1 MTMSWRT
8 KTMIKKKYHI
18 SGFDCPNCAHK
29 SESHLSKHES
39 IEECHIDFSTNKMYI
54 TFKDKS
60 LSVEEIA
67 KVIAEVESDPLDI
80 RDLDIKVNKKTYHIS
95 GFDCPNCAH
104 KSEAHLGKH
113 EKVDSCHIDFSTN
126 KMYITYK
133 DKELTV
139 EEIAKIIAEVES
151 DPLDIH
157 ELGSKKEK
165 EQAPKLFTL
174 SMWILLARVLIA
186 VLILV
191 LNLTLVYRYDET
203 GWIRFGLYTLASL
216 LLSYDIFTRVGSHVT
231 HLNNIID
238 HNLLISIA
246 LIGSTL
252 LSLIYI
258 NTWFKLPGTPDTVE
272 HGVHFAMEGMMVI
285 GLFQIGQ
292 IVEKIATNRSKA
304 AVMNAVQLRVEYA
317 NLLKNGEVIK
327 VDPEELE
334 IGDSVVV
341 GAGEMIPV
349 DGEVIDGS
357 AYVDKSS
364 LTGEFVPVLAD
375 QNDNEVL
382 AGCLVKSGLVTLKV
396 KNKYEDSAVAKIIE
410 LISNSGEKKSKADE
424 FIAKFAKWYTPII
437 VLLSLLTML
446 IGGLI
451 TRDAFTW
458 IVAGLEI
465 LVTGCPCAIVISVPL
480 AYFAAIGLASKNG
493 IVIKGTNYM
502 DEINNLNKIVTDK
515 TGTLTHGVFSI
526 QKIAPSEGVSEQE
539 LLEALYAAESLSTHP
554 IAKAICHEVN
564 VKEIAAQQ
572 KEYKE
577 IAGKGVMT
585 SYKGDY
591 IYAGNLKFMEMTGVK
606 IDKAEE
612 QGTVVYCQKE
622 GKYLGYIVLNDEV
635 KKEAYDMVRLLH
647 KEKMEVVLL
656 TGDKNENA
664 LALQNELGIDR
675 VYSELTPEQKT
686 SILEQEMSEN
696 KKNVAFVGDGIN
708 DAPSIMRADVGFAM
722 GAIGSDIAVQNADVV
737 IMNDNP
743 AKVYESVK
751 IARIARGTAIFNII
765 FALLVKA
772 IVALLVIIL
781 PIAIS
786 TQVPMVVPVLADTG
800 LTVVL
805 VLNSLF
811 ILFRKVSKQ

>member
-1 MTMSWRT
+1 
-8 KTMIKKKYHI
+8 MIKKKYHI

-54 TFKDKS
+54 TFKNQS

-80 RDLDIKVNKKTYHIS
+80 RDLDVKVNKKTYHIS

-104 KSEAHLGKH
+104 KSEEHLNKH
-113 EKVDSCHIDFSTN
+113 EKIDNCHIDFSTN

-157 ELGSKKEK
+157 ELGLKKEK
-165 EQAPKLFTL
+165 EQAPKLFTA
-174 SMWILLARVLIA
+174 SMWFLLARVLFA
-186 VLILV
+186 VLVMV
-191 LNLTLVYRYDET
+191 LCMTVFHQFDET
-203 GWIRFGLYTLASL
+203 GWIRFAIYTFTTL
-216 LLSYDIFTRVGSHVT
+216 LLSYDVMWRVIL
-231 HLNNIID
+231 HLRHMRNVID
-238 HNLLISIA
+238 HNLLITIAIIGATVLSVLHITGDSI
-246 LIGSTL
+246 
-252 LSLIYI
+252 
-258 NTWFKLPGTPDTVE
+258 E
-272 HGVHFAMEGMMVI
+272 HGVHFAMEGMMVV
-285 GLFQIGQ
+285 GLFQVGQ

-317 NLLKNGEVIK
+317 NLLKDGEVRK

-334 IGDSVVV
+334 IGDNVVV

-357 AYVDKSS
+357 AYIDKSS

-375 QNDNEVL
+375 INDNEVL

-396 KNKYEDSAVAKIIE
+396 KKKYEDSAVAKIIE

-437 VLLSLLTML
+437 VILSALVLL

-451 TRDAFTW
+451 TKDWYTW
-458 IVAGLEI
+458 VVSGLEI

-502 DEINNLNKIVTDK
+502 DEINNLNKIITDK

-526 QKIAPSEGVSEQE
+526 QKVVTADGVNKEE

-564 VKEIAAQQ
+564 VKEIAALQR
-572 KEYKE
+572 EYKE

-606 IDKAEE
+606 VDKADE

-635 KKEAYDMVRLLH
+635 KKEAYDMVQLLH

-664 LALQNELGIDR
+664 LALQKELGIDR

-686 SILEQEMSEN
+686 TILEQEMLDN
-696 KKNVAFVGDGIN
+696 NKNVAFVGDGIN

-751 IARIARGTAIFNII
+751 IARIARGTAIFNIV

-772 IVALLVIIL
+772 IVAALVIIL
-781 PIAIS
+781 PIAIA
-786 TQVPMVVPVLADTG
+786 TQVPMVVPVIADTG

-811 ILFRKVSKQ
+811 ILFRKVNK

>member
-1 MTMSWRT
+1 
-8 KTMIKKKYHI
+8 MIKKKYHI

-29 SESHLSKHES
+29 SESHLTKHES
-39 IEECHIDFSTNKMYI
+39 IEDCHIDFSTNKMYI
-54 TFKDKS
+54 TFKKDA

-80 RDLDIKVNKKTYHIS
+80 RDLDIKVNKKIYHIS

-104 KSEAHLGKH
+104 KSEEHLNKH
-113 EKVDSCHIDFSTN
+113 EKVDNCHIDFSTN

-139 EEIAKIIAEVES
+139 EEIVKIIAEVES

-157 ELGSKKEK
+157 ELGFKKEK
-165 EQAPKLFTL
+165 EQAPKLFTA
-174 SMWILLARVLIA
+174 SMWFLLARVLFA
-186 VLILV
+186 VLVMV
-191 LNLTLVYRYDET
+191 LCMTVFHQFDET
-203 GWIRFGLYTLASL
+203 GWIRFAIYTFTTL
-216 LLSYDIFTRVGSHVT
+216 LLSYDVMWRVIL
-231 HLNNIID
+231 HLRHMRNVID
-238 HNLLISIA
+238 HNLLITIA
-246 LIGSTL
+246 IIGATI
-252 LSLIYI
+252 LSVLHI
-258 NTWFKLPGTPDTVE
+258 TGDSVE
-272 HGVHFAMEGMMVI
+272 HGVHFAMEGMMVV
-285 GLFQIGQ
+285 GLFQVGQ

-304 AVMNAVQLRVEYA
+304 AVMSAIQLRVEYA
-317 NLLKNGEVIK
+317 NLLKDGEVRK

-349 DGEVIDGS
+349 DGEVVDGS
-357 AYVDKSS
+357 AYIDKSS

-375 QNDNEVL
+375 INDSEVL
-382 AGCLVKSGLVTLKV
+382 AGCLVKSGLVTLKA
-396 KNKYEDSAVAKIIE
+396 KKKYEDSAVAKIIE

-437 VLLSLLTML
+437 VILSALVLL

-451 TRDAFTW
+451 TKDWYTW
-458 IVAGLEI
+458 VVSGLEI

-502 DEINNLNKIVTDK
+502 DEINNLNKIITDK

-526 QKIAPSEGVSEQE
+526 QKVVTADGVNKEE

-564 VKEIAAQQ
+564 VKEIAALQR
-572 KEYKE
+572 EYKE

-606 IDKAEE
+606 VNKAEE

-635 KKEAYDMVRLLH
+635 KKEAYDMVQLLH

-664 LALQNELGIDR
+664 LALQKELGIDR

-686 SILEQEMSEN
+686 SILEQEMQGN
-696 KKNVAFVGDGIN
+696 NKNVGFVGDGIN

-751 IARIARGTAIFNII
+751 IARIARHTAIFNII

-772 IVALLVIIL
+772 VVAALVIIL
-781 PIAIS
+781 PIVIDK
-786 TQVPMVVPVLADTG
+786 QVPMVVPVIADTG

-811 ILFRKVSKQ
+811 ILFRKVSKK

>member
-1 MTMSWRT
+1 
-8 KTMIKKKYHI
+8 MIKKKYHI

-29 SESHLSKHES
+29 SEEHL
-39 IEECHIDFSTNKMYI
+39 N
-54 TFKDKS
+54 
-60 LSVEEIA
+60 
-67 KVIAEVESDPLDI
+67 
-80 RDLDIKVNKKTYHIS
+80 
-95 GFDCPNCAH
+95 
-104 KSEAHLGKH
+104 KH
-113 EKVDSCHIDFSTN
+113 EKIDNCHIDFSTN

-157 ELGSKKEK
+157 ELGLKKEK
-165 EQAPKLFTL
+165 EQAPKLFTA
-174 SMWILLARVLIA
+174 SMWFLLARVLFA
-186 VLILV
+186 VLVMV
-191 LNLTLVYRYDET
+191 LCMTVFHQIDET
-203 GWIRFGLYTLASL
+203 GWIRFAIYTFTTL
-216 LLSYDIFTRVGSHVT
+216 LLSYDVMWRVVL
-231 HLNNIID
+231 HLRHMRNVID
-238 HNLLISIA
+238 HNLLITIAIIGATILSVLHITGDSI
-246 LIGSTL
+246 
-252 LSLIYI
+252 
-258 NTWFKLPGTPDTVE
+258 E
-272 HGVHFAMEGMMVI
+272 HGVHFAMEGMMVV
-285 GLFQIGQ
+285 GLFQVGQ

-317 NLLKNGEVIK
+317 NLLKDGEVSK

-334 IGDSVVV
+334 IGDNVVV

-357 AYVDKSS
+357 AYIDKSS

-375 QNDNEVL
+375 INDNEVL

-396 KNKYEDSAVAKIIE
+396 KKKYEDSAVAKIIE

-437 VLLSLLTML
+437 VILSALVLL

-451 TRDAFTW
+451 TKDW
-458 IVAGLEI
+458 YIWVVSGLEI

-502 DEINNLNKIVTDK
+502 DEINNLNKIITDK

-526 QKIAPSEGVSEQE
+526 QKVETADGVNKEE

-564 VKEIAAQQ
+564 VKEIAALQR
-572 KEYKE
+572 EYKE

-591 IYAGNLKFMEMTGVK
+591 IYAGNLKFMEMTGIKV
-606 IDKAEE
+606 DKADE

-622 GKYLGYIVLNDEV
+622 GKYLGYIVLDDEV
-635 KKEAYDMVRLLH
+635 KKEAYDMVQLLH

-664 LALQNELGIDR
+664 LALQKELGIDR

-686 SILEQEMSEN
+686 TILEQEMLDN
-696 KKNVAFVGDGIN
+696 NKNVAFVGDGIN

-751 IARIARGTAIFNII
+751 IARIARGTAIFNIV

-772 IVALLVIIL
+772 IVTALVIIL
-781 PIAIS
+781 PIAIA
-786 TQVPMVVPVLADTG
+786 TQVPMVVPVIADTG

-811 ILFRKVSKQ
+811 ILFRKVNK